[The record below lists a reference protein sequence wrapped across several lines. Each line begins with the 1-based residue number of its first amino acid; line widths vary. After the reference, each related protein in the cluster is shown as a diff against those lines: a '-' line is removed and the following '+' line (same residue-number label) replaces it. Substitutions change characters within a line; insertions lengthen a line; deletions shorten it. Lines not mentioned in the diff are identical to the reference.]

1 MTGESLDSWFKR
13 EILAHEAALVRFLNR
28 AWSNSADVLD
38 MRQDI
43 YVRVYEAAAHA
54 RPQSPKSFLF
64 ATARNL
70 ISDRLRR
77 KRVVSIDSVGDLD
90 VLNVLIEDLGP
101 ERRLGAHQEL
111 RRLAQA
117 LDALPPRCR
126 EAVWLRRVFD
136 MPQKEVAHKLGIS
149 EKTVEKH
156 LMKGMQLLADAL
168 LSQPDVM
175 TKEEDERGQAP
186 RSPERGKP

>member
-13 EILAHEAALVRFLNR
+13 EILVHEAALVRFLNR

-70 ISDRLRR
+70 ISDRQRR

-136 MPQKEVAHKLGIS
+136 MPQKVVAHKLGIS

-156 LMKGMQLLADAL
+156 LMKGMQLLAEAV
-168 LSQPDVM
+168 LSQPDTM
-175 TKEEDERGQAP
+175 TKEEDARGRVP

>member
-13 EILAHEAALVRFLNR
+13 EILVHEAALVRFLSR

-54 RPQSPKSFLF
+54 RPRSPKSFLF

-77 KRVVSIDSVGDLD
+77 KRVVSIDSVGDMD

-117 LDALPPRCR
+117 LDALPLRCR

-136 MPQKEVAHKLGIS
+136 MPQKVVAHKLGIS

-156 LMKGMQLLADAL
+156 LMKGMQLLAEAV
-168 LSQPDVM
+168 LSQPDTM
-175 TKEEDERGQAP
+175 TKEEDERGRVP

>member
-13 EILAHEAALVRFLNR
+13 EILVHEAALVRFLKR

-136 MPQKEVAHKLGIS
+136 MPQKVVAHKLGIS

-156 LMKGMQLLADAL
+156 LMKGMQLLAEAV
-168 LSQPDVM
+168 LSQPDTM
-175 TKEEDERGQAP
+175 TKEEDERGRVP